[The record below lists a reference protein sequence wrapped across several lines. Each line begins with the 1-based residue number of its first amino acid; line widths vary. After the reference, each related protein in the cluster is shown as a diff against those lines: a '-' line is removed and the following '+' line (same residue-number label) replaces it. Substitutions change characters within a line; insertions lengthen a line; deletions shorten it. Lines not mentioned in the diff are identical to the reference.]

1 MRTVASAAVGV
12 ARFLYRFV
20 VGDDW
25 TVAVVILLGLVA
37 TGILAANRISAWWLV
52 PLLAIVMTGVSL
64 RREPSRAR
72 RGASARSAP

>member
-12 ARFLYRFV
+12 VGFLYRFV

-64 RREPSRAR
+64 RRAAQPKHSKA
-72 RGASARSAP
+72 G